1 MKQSPILS
9 VKNLNVSIISKG
21 IVSNIV
27 NDLSFNVKRG
37 EILSI
42 VGESGSGKS
51 MTAKAILRLLPQ
63 NSLVSGKVLFE
74 NDNLLDLNEKNVRK
88 IRGSGIGMIFQEPM
102 TALNPVLS
110 IGKQMTEALVINGVC
125 SQKEANERAIEMLDR
140 VSITEP
146 KKRMKQFPHEFSG
159 GMRQRMLIAMVMLI
173 EPQLLIADEPTT
185 ALDVTI
191 QAQIL
196 DLLSSLVSE
205 TNIGLVIITHDMGV
219 VAETADN
226 VLVMKGGKEVEH
238 AEVNNLFKKPTKPY
252 TKSLLA
258 AVPRLDIK
266 TFENQTSSNTST
278 TPLVKIN
285 QVSKTFSKDN
295 YLFFDSLKT
304 HALDNVSLEIKY
316 GETVALVGES
326 GSGKSTLGRA
336 IVKLENIDSG
346 DIIVD
351 SLNIN
356 SSKSDDLKN
365 LRSNAQIIFQ
375 DPYSSLDPRYSV
387 GRSIAEPILIQR
399 QCSRSEAKDRVSVL
413 LKSVGLTN
421 EMANRYPHEFSGGQR
436 QRIAI
441 ARALASEPKFIVA
454 DEPTS
459 ALDVTIQA
467 QILELLNNLKNE
479 KNISL
484 LFITHD
490 LAVVRQISNQV
501 AVMCQGK
508 ILEKGPTDS
517 VLDNPQND
525 YTKSLLSAAPYPDPG
540 KRKKLKRN
548 INLKSFNTGPLIEIA
563 NNHWAAS

>member
-74 NDNLLDLNEKNVRK
+74 NDNLLDLNENNVRK

-125 SQKEANERAIEMLDR
+125 SQNEANERAIEMLDR

-252 TKSLLA
+252 TKS
-258 AVPRLDIK
+258 
-266 TFENQTSSNTST
+266 
-278 TPLVKIN
+278 
-285 QVSKTFSKDN
+285 
-295 YLFFDSLKT
+295 
-304 HALDNVSLEIKY
+304 
-316 GETVALVGES
+316 
-326 GSGKSTLGRA
+326 
-336 IVKLENIDSG
+336 
-346 DIIVD
+346 
-351 SLNIN
+351 
-356 SSKSDDLKN
+356 
-365 LRSNAQIIFQ
+365 
-375 DPYSSLDPRYSV
+375 
-387 GRSIAEPILIQR
+387 
-399 QCSRSEAKDRVSVL
+399 
-413 LKSVGLTN
+413 
-421 EMANRYPHEFSGGQR
+421 
-436 QRIAI
+436 
-441 ARALASEPKFIVA
+441 
-454 DEPTS
+454 
-459 ALDVTIQA
+459 
-467 QILELLNNLKNE
+467 
-479 KNISL
+479 
-484 LFITHD
+484 
-490 LAVVRQISNQV
+490 
-501 AVMCQGK
+501 
-508 ILEKGPTDS
+508 
-517 VLDNPQND
+517 
-525 YTKSLLSAAPYPDPG
+525 
-540 KRKKLKRN
+540 
-548 INLKSFNTGPLIEIA
+548 
-563 NNHWAAS
+563 

>member
-1 MKQSPILS
+1 MKQSLILS
-9 VKNLNVSIISKG
+9 VNNLNISIKSKG
-21 IVSNIV
+21 IVSHIV
-27 NDLSFNVKRG
+27 NDLSFNVERG

-51 MTAKAILRLLPQ
+51 MTAKAILRLLPE
-63 NSLVSGKVLFE
+63 NSLVSGEVMFE
-74 NDNLLDLNEKNVRK
+74 NNNLLNLNEKNIRK
-88 IRGSGIGMIFQEPM
+88 IRGAGIGMVFQEPM

-110 IGKQMTEALVINGVC
+110 IGKQMTEALVINGIC
-125 SQKEANERAIEMLDR
+125 SQNEANERAIEMLNR

-173 EPQLLIADEPTT
+173 EPKLLIADEPTT

-196 DLLSSLVSE
+196 DLLSSLVSD
-205 TNIGLVIITHDMGV
+205 TNIGLVLITHDMGV
-219 VAETADN
+219 VAETADR
-226 VLVMKGGKEVEH
+226 VLVMNSGKEVEH
-238 AEVNNLFKKPTKPY
+238 AKVNQLFKNPTKDY

-266 TFENQTSSNTST
+266 TFENQTIPNSSTI
-278 TPLVKIN
+278 PLIKIN
-285 QVSKTFSKDN
+285 QVSKTFTKEN
-295 YLFFDSLKT
+295 YLFLDSLKT
-304 HALDNVSLEIKY
+304 HALDNVSLEINQ

-346 DIIVD
+346 DIVID
-351 SLNIN
+351 SINIDSPN
-356 SSKSDDLKN
+356 SNDLSK
-365 LRSNAQIIFQ
+365 LRSNVQIIFQ
-375 DPYSSLDPRYSV
+375 DPYSSLDPRFSA
-387 GRSIAEPILIQR
+387 GRSIAEPILIQK

-413 LKSVGLTN
+413 LKSVGLTE

-479 KNISL
+479 RNISL

-508 ILEKGPTDS
+508 VLEKGPTDS
-517 VLDNPQND
+517 VLENPHNA
-525 YTKSLLSAAPYPDPG
+525 YTKSLLSAAPYPDPE
-540 KRKKLKRN
+540 KRKKLKRKN
-548 INLKSFNTGPLIEIA
+548 DLKSFNTGPLIEIA